1 MKTAI
6 KLEGVTAIAGVPKN
20 LQSASGRLVLGKD
33 YKVLRFV
40 KVPAQKDKK
49 TGKVTFREW
58 NGVLIER
65 LDTGTQLVVGTNTLL
80 GQSIVFVGVGT
91 EGASAKGYK
100 TYSVEGNCFTSP
112 NDFSSKADDS
122 DNGTVFRVEAIE
134 QLPVN
139 KEFLGDIEITDENL
153 QKFTE
158 TKDKDFYRMEII
170 KESV

>member
-1 MKTAI
+1 MKTEI
-6 KLEGVTAIAGVPKN
+6 KLAGVTAIAGVPKN
-20 LQSASGRLVLGKD
+20 LQATSGRLVLNKD

-40 KVPAQKDKK
+40 KVPAQKDKAGK
-49 TGKVTFREW
+49 TTFREW

-65 LDTGTQLVVGTNTLL
+65 LDTGTQLVIGTNTLL
-80 GQSIVFVGVGT
+80 GQSICFVGVGT

-100 TYSVEGNCFTSP
+100 NYSVEGNCFTSP

-122 DNGTVFRVEAIE
+122 DNGTVFKVEEIV

-139 KEFLGDIEITDENL
+139 REFLGDTEITSDNL
-153 QKFTE
+153 QKFTA
-158 TKDKDFYRMEII
+158 TKDKDFYRMEIV

>member
-1 MKTAI
+1 MKTEI
-6 KLEGVTAIAGVPKN
+6 KLAGVTAIAGVPKN
-20 LQSASGRLVLGKD
+20 LQSASGRLVLNKD

-40 KVPAQKDKK
+40 KVPAQKDK
-49 TGKVTFREW
+49 TGKTTFREW

-80 GQSIVFVGVGT
+80 GQSICFVGVGT

-100 TYSVEGNCFTSP
+100 QSAVLDNCFTSP
-112 NDFSSKADDS
+112 NDFSSRADDT
-122 DNGTVFRVEAIE
+122 DNGTVFKVAEIV

-139 KEFLGDIEITDENL
+139 KEFLGDTEITAENL
-153 QKFTE
+153 AKFTE
-158 TKDKDFYRMEII
+158 TKDKDFYRMEIV